1 MNKQIKENLFVLN
14 NVFFLITT
22 AVVLTLI
29 VAPWIHGA
37 DVKKYG
43 LDVYSHLSQA
53 QIKDEMTRLVG
64 YLWLWHRQPLEL
76 HYFPMSTT
84 GVIHFAEVKVFVDFV
99 QVIWIITTSIFC
111 IGAYK
116 RLKNKEILFLKQSA
130 YVTIFILVTLML
142 FGIVAFDKLFVL
154 FHQIVFRN
162 DYWMFSSVTDPVIK
176 ILPEEFF
183 MHGFFAIVGFVFALC
198 FIFIGI
204 YHYYINQARKNM
216 E

>member
-1 MNKQIKENLFVLN
+1 MSKQIKDRLFVFN
-14 NVFFLITT
+14 NIFFLITT
-22 AVVLTLI
+22 AIVLTLLI
-29 VAPWIHGA
+29 APFIHMA

-76 HYFPMSTT
+76 HYFPMSET
-84 GVIHFAEVKVFVDFV
+84 GVIHFAEVKVFVDII
-99 QVIWIITTSIFC
+99 QVVWIISSVIFVN
-111 IGAYK
+111 GTYQ
-116 RLKNKEILFLKQSA
+116 RLKRKEILFFKQSA
-130 YVTIFILVTLML
+130 HVTMFILITLML

-176 ILPEEFF
+176 ILPEQFF
-183 MHGFFAIVGFVFALC
+183 MHGFFAIVGFVFVLC
-198 FIFIGI
+198 FGFIGI
-204 YHYYINQARKNM
+204 YHFYINQARKNM